1 MAEVPRFEE
10 DKFFSKIIGPS
21 VEQGHQVNEFYAYYT
36 VEGTTPDLASIYVG
50 TNLIDWYKENGEPDD
65 WTRWVF
71 ELQLYEWDEDE
82 DMHDELLLTCNGS
95 FDKHIE
101 MGVDDGSY
109 NTECDFNPRMMSK
122 LKEFY
127 LSDYFSDFQRFVN
140 GINRKV
146 TNRLNILL
154 REEFPPVIEVTSN
167 LINWN
172 QHPPQV

>member
-1 MAEVPRFEE
+1 MSEVQVED

-21 VEQGHQVNEFYAYYT
+21 VEQGHQVNEFYAYYK
-36 VEGTTPDLASIYVG
+36 VEGAKPDAS
-50 TNLIDWYKENGEPDD
+50 WYEENGEEPED

-71 ELQLYEWDEDE
+71 ELKLYEWDEDE

-95 FDKHIE
+95 IE
-101 MGVDDGSY
+101 DVADLGGEIILS
-109 NTECDFNPRMMSK
+109 CDFNPRMMSK
-122 LKEFY
+122 LREFY
-127 LSDYFSDFQRFVN
+127 LSDYFSDFQKFVN
-140 GINRKV
+140 GINSEV

-154 REEFPPVIEVTSN
+154 REEFPLVIEVTSN

>member
-21 VEQGHQVNEFYAYYT
+21 VEQGHQVNEFYAYYK
-36 VEGTTPDLASIYVG
+36 VEGTTPDWAS
-50 TNLIDWYKENGEPDD
+50 DDMSWYEENGGEPDD

-82 DMHDELLLTCNGS
+82 DIHENILLTCNGS

-140 GINRKV
+140 GINREV

>member
-1 MAEVPRFEE
+1 MAVVPRFEE

-21 VEQGHQVNEFYAYYT
+21 VEQGHQVNEFYAYYW
-36 VEGTTPDLASIYVG
+36 VEGNTPDWAFDDMS
-50 TNLIDWYKENGEPDD
+50 WYEENGGEPYD

-101 MGVDDGSY
+101 MGLDDGSY
-109 NTECDFNPRMMSK
+109 NTECDFNPSMMSK

-140 GINRKV
+140 GINREV

-154 REEFPPVIEVTSN
+154 REELITFSASSN

-172 QHPPQV
+172 RHPPQV

>member
-1 MAEVPRFEE
+1 MAVVPRFEE

-21 VEQGHQVNEFYAYYT
+21 VEQGHQVNEFYAYYK
-36 VEGTTPDLASIYVG
+36 VEGTTPDWAS
-50 TNLIDWYKENGEPDD
+50 DDMSWYEENGGEPDD

-95 FDKHIE
+95 FDKHIDSGLVE
-101 MGVDDGSY
+101 ETV
-109 NTECDFNPRMMSK
+109 NAEFDFNLSMRSE

-127 LSDYFSDFQRFVN
+127 LSDSFLDLQRFVN
-140 GINRKV
+140 GINKEV
-146 TNRLNILL
+146 TKRLNIHLM
-154 REEFPPVIEVTSN
+154 EELITFSASSN

-172 QHPPQV
+172 RHPPQV